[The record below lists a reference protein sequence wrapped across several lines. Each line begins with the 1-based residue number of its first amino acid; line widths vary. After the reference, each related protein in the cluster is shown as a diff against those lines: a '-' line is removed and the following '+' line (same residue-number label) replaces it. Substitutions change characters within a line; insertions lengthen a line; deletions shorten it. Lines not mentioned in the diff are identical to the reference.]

1 VHEVPWVQW
10 VHWVLRVLRVHWVLR
25 VRGVLSVTCLHLI
38 AFSPAEAQES
48 VSTTAALETLQSP
61 VSSQEHVHADTTGGW
76 RFMDSG
82 ILYAQF
88 NHQGSAR
95 GDDEFVAP
103 SWWMGM
109 GSRNSSHGQLTFA
122 SMFSLDPALVG
133 KDGYAEL
140 FQVGEALNGQPLI
153 DRQHPHDFFMQLSGT
168 WRIPLSSSTGLT
180 VAGGPVGEPAIGPV
194 AFMHRASAGDN
205 PTAPLG
211 HHTLDSTH
219 IAFGVVTAAV
229 DHGPWIFEG
238 SIFNGREPDDNR
250 WNFDFG
256 KLDSYSGRLWFRP
269 TPQWDLQISAA
280 HLTEPEEL
288 EPGNITRTTASA
300 SWTRAR
306 SNDLSAFTI
315 AYGRNDTDHGAHNA
329 ILVEGAR
336 SIRSNAFYTRF
347 EVVQVDTAI
356 LLGNQV
362 IDEGDSNLK
371 DPVFA
376 LTVGGVR
383 EVLRR
388 PRLDVGIGGDITI
401 DRTPTALKA
410 AYGSSPVSFH
420 VYLRL
425 LPGGAKDRMW
435 NMRMGEPGSGHSH

>member
-1 VHEVPWVQW
+1 VHRVPR
-10 VHWVLRVLRVHWVLR
+10 VHGVPKVRRVLGL
-25 VRGVLSVTCLHLI
+25 TCLHLVVL
-38 AFSPAEAQES
+38 SSAEAQES
-48 VSTTAALETLQSP
+48 VATSTLTETLQST
-61 VSSQEHVHADTTGGW
+61 VSSQEHVHANTAGGW

-82 ILYAQF
+82 ILYAEF

-109 GSRNSSHGQLTFA
+109 ASRNSSHGQVTFA

-140 FQVGEALNGQPLI
+140 FQVGEALNGQPLV

-168 WRIPLSSSTGLT
+168 WRIPLSTSTGLT

-205 PTAPLG
+205 PTAPLS

-229 DHGPWIFEG
+229 DRGPWILEG
-238 SIFNGREPDDNR
+238 SVFNGREPDDNR
-250 WNFDFG
+250 WDLDFG

-269 TPQWDLQISAA
+269 TPQWELQISAA

-306 SNDLSAFTI
+306 DNDLSAFTI
-315 AYGRNDTDHGAHNA
+315 AYGRNDTDHGPRNA

-336 SIRSNAFYTRF
+336 RIRSNAFYTRF
-347 EVVQVDTAI
+347 EVVQVETAL
-356 LLGNQV
+356 LLGNRV

-371 DPVFA
+371 DPVLA
-376 LTVGGVR
+376 LTLGAVH
-383 EVLRR
+383 EVLSHR
-388 PRLDVGIGGDITI
+388 RLDIGIGGDITI
-401 DRTPTALKA
+401 DRTPTTLKA
-410 AYGSSPVSFH
+410 AYGSAPVSFR

-435 NMRMGEPGSGHSH
+435 NMRMGEPPSGHSH